1 MRVHATFRRW
11 RLLLDGY
18 PGDRVFVAEAVVNG
32 ADRLARYLRPDEL
45 HTAFTFDYLHA
56 SWDAAELRQVIDATR
71 QALEP
76 LGSPPTWALSS
87 HDEIRHVSR
96 FGRSARWSAGGLRR
110 GVGTDL
116 ELGTRR
122 ARAAVLLTLAL
133 PGSAYLYQGE
143 ELGLPEVDDLPDEVL
158 QDPVFSR
165 TGGRVRGRDGCRVP
179 LPWSGV
185 EPPYGFSPAG
195 ASTWLPQ
202 PSTWAALTVEAQLGD
217 PGLDAAPLPDG
228 AGATPPAGC
237 RARATSRGWR
247 RPARCSPSNAA
258 PAGGASSTSA
268 PSRTRSTPT
277 PTLASGPLLP
287 GLLLPVDTAAWL
299 LSVD

>member
-1 MRVHATFRRW
+1 M
-11 RLLLDGY
+11 
-18 PGDRVFVAEAVVNG
+18 
-32 ADRLARYLRPDEL
+32 
-45 HTAFTFDYLHA
+45 
-56 SWDAAELRQVIDATR
+56 
-71 QALEP
+71 
-76 LGSPPTWALSS
+76 
-87 HDEIRHVSR
+87 
-96 FGRSARWSAGGLRR
+96 

-195 ASTWLPQ
+195 TSTWLPQ
-202 PSTWAALTVEAQLGD
+202 PSTWAALTVEAQLDD
-217 PGLDAAPLPDG
+217 PGSMLHLYRAALALRGRLAAAPERFAWLESPGQVLAFERGAGWRCIVNFGSEPHPLDAM
-228 AGATPPAGC
+228 
-237 RARATSRGWR
+237 
-247 RPARCSPSNAA
+247 
-258 PAGGASSTSA
+258 
-268 PSRTRSTPT
+268 